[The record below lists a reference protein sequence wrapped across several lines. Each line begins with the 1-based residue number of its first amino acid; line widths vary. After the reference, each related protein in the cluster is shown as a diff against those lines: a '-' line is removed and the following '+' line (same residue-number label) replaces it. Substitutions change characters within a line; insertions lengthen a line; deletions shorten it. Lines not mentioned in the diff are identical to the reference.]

1 MKADI
6 KEYIRKIKAF
16 CVSRKKQVTGAAAAV
31 VITAGILCGL
41 VVRRQGLPRFQDVTI
56 ELGTASLGIDSFMT
70 EYARLRKCA
79 FVSDVSQLDIGK
91 VGSHSV
97 TLRHGKQEQTVRL
110 NIVDTTPPKGTF
122 LTERHEVSGYMP
134 KPEDFVKSIEDL
146 SPVTL
151 KFAAEIPDSWDLG
164 EKILT
169 VIATDA
175 GGNELRQECRLT
187 YEWLRPSVELELGT
201 PLKKEMLLLNPDK
214 DGALVAQAILDT
226 INGSGVGEYTVT
238 SRSGK
243 AVSSCK
249 VVVADTVGP
258 VLKLQPVAIHAGG
271 AAKAEDFVVSAE
283 DFSGVA
289 EIRMMTEPDFVTVG
303 EQVIVFEA
311 EDTQGNVTEGKTL
324 LRVGL
329 DMEPPVIS
337 GLSTLKVEKGSVPNY
352 YEGVSAWDKL
362 DGSCR
367 VRCSADNVDT
377 SRSGFYY
384 VTYTAVD
391 KNGNVATARRKV
403 EVLHDQEDTAALVRE
418 IAASLSSDPEA
429 LRDYVRN
436 TIGYSSSWGE
446 DDPVWY
452 GFKQR
457 TGNCYVHA
465 LCLRELLD
473 YYGYETQL
481 IWVTDKSHYWLLIN
495 LNGVWRHI
503 DGTPSATHS
512 RYSLMTDE
520 QRYETLKGRD
530 WEREK
535 WPVCE

>member
-1 MKADI
+1 MKSFLKDFIGNA
-6 KEYIRKIKAF
+6 KAF
-16 CVSRKKQVTGAAAAV
+16 CKKNKKAVFGGAAAAV
-31 VITAGILCGL
+31 LLAGAACGL
-41 VVRRQGLPRFQDVTI
+41 VIRQQRLPKFQDVTV
-56 ELGTASLGIDSFMT
+56 ELGTASLGIDSFAT
-70 EYARLRKCA
+70 KHARLGKCA
-79 FVSDVSQLDIGK
+79 FVSDVSLLDIGK
-91 VGSHSV
+91 VGSHAV

-110 NIVDTTPPKGTF
+110 NIVDTVPPKAEF
-122 LTERHEVSGYMP
+122 LAERHEVSGYMP
-134 KPEDFVKSIEDL
+134 RPEDFVKRIEDL

-151 KFAAEIPDSWDLG
+151 TFDREIPENWDM
-164 EKILT
+164 EPRTLT
-169 VIATDA
+169 VIVTDA
-175 GGNELRQECRLT
+175 GGNELRAECLLT
-187 YEWLRPSVELELGT
+187 YTWLKETVELELGT
-201 PLKKEMLLLNPDK
+201 HLTKEMLLLNPEK
-214 DGALVAQAILDT
+214 DGNLVAQTLVDS
-226 INGSGVGEYTVT
+226 INGCGVGEYTVT
-238 SRSGK
+238 SRSGE
-243 AVSSCK
+243 AVSRCTVTVS
-249 VVVADTVGP
+249 DTVGP
-258 VLKLQPVAIHAGG
+258 VLKLQPVAIYAGG
-271 AAKAEDFVVSAE
+271 TAKAEDFVVSAE

-289 EIRMMTEPDFVTVG
+289 EVRMVTEPDFTSVG

-311 EDTQGNVTEGKTL
+311 EDTLGNLTTEKTL
-324 LRVGL
+324 LRVGM

-367 VRCSADNVDT
+367 VRCNAENVDT
-377 SRSGFYY
+377 SKSGFYY
-384 VTYTAVD
+384 ITYTAVD
-391 KNGNVATARRKV
+391 STGNTATARRTV
-403 EVLHDQEDTAALVRE
+403 EVLHDAEDTAALVRE

-436 TIGYSSSWGE
+436 TIGYSSNWGG

-465 LCLRELLD
+465 LCLRVLLD

-481 IWVTDKSHYWLLIN
+481 IWVKDKSHYWLLIN